1 METSIFLG
9 HQIIPGDLYQLEAEE
24 MEAKA
29 EFVETELNPLAGAPG
44 APELLDVDFVTEM
57 TSFQ

>member
-9 HQIIPGDLYQLEAEE
+9 QWSSLETPYQLEAEE

-29 EFVETELNPLAGAPG
+29 EFVETELNPLAGAP
-44 APELLDVDFVTEM
+44 ELLEVVDFGTEM